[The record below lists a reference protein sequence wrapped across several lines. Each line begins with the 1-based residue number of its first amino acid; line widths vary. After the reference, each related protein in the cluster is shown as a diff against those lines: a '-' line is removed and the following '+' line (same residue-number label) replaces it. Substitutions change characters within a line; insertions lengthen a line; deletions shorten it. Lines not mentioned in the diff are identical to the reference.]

1 MIDMVSKKS
10 NPVKKVAVEKKTAPT
25 KNIENNQS
33 KRRKTR
39 GSETPGKRVNNGGA
53 RKGSG
58 RKLGAATKKTRE
70 IADKL
75 AADGGLLPL
84 GWMLSVLRETPDKL
98 RRMYADGEIDTVE
111 YTIRLQELTRRRDKA
126 AVDACSY
133 IHPRLSAITASV
145 TTPAHEKFVKECE
158 ALAAE
163 LLAQEAAA
171 KK

>member
-1 MIDMVSKKS
+1 MAKKKISASKK
-10 NPVKKVAVEKKTAPT
+10 V
-25 KNIENNQS
+25 ENNQLANKKPRS
-33 KRRKTR
+33 
-39 GSETPGKRVNNGGA
+39 GCANNGGA

-70 IADKL
+70 IADDL
-75 AADGGLLPL
+75 AADGGITPL
-84 GWMLSVLRETPDKL
+84 EWMLSVLRETPDKL

-133 IHPRLSAITASV
+133 IHPRLSAITANV
-145 TTPAHEKFVKECE
+145 TTPAHEKYVKECE
-158 ALAAE
+158 ALALVLQAE
-163 LLAQEAAA
+163 EAS